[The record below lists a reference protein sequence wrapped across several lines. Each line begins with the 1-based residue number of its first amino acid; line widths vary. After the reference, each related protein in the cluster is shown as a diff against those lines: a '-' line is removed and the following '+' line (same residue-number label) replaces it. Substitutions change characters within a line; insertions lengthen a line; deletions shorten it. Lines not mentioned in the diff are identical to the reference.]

1 MSQRQLIRY
10 ETYFDGIGY
19 GREIWKYMSMEYICQ
34 YTGIL
39 VWDL

>member
-19 GREIWKYMSMEYICQ
+19 CKEFGKYMSMDCICQ

-39 VWDL
+39 EWDL

>member
-19 GREIWKYMSMEYICQ
+19 FKEFGKYMSMEYICQ